1 MNKLYKAVGMTK
13 QSVHQYAYRQV
24 VFDKQ
29 VSDLIQQVDKLRK
42 EHPGCGVEKMYDIL
56 KPSFIG
62 RDRFIEVFM
71 QLGYRIKRK
80 RNYMRTT
87 YASNRF
93 YPNLIKGL
101 SIDSPSTVWQSD
113 ITYIRVGERFYYA
126 TFIIDV
132 YTRKIVGYNV
142 SNHMR
147 ASANMLAL
155 RMALRNN
162 KAPKIHH
169 SDRGSQYTSNEYTT
183 LLTKNESSISMGLIA
198 QENAYAE
205 RINRTIKEEYLSYW
219 TPSDITDLKRL
230 VKRAVINYNTIRTH
244 KGLRKQSPVN
254 FENKW
259 NQLKKN
265 KREVLTIF
273 NDEIIS

>member
-142 SNHMR
+142 SDHMR

-230 VKRAVINYNTIRTH
+230 VKRAVINYNSIRTH

-259 NQLKKN
+259 NQLKEN

>member
-1 MNKLYKAVGMTK
+1 MNKLYKAIGVKK
-13 QSVHQYAYRQV
+13 QAVHQYSIRQV

-29 VSDLIQQVDKLRK
+29 ISELVKQAEKLRK

-71 QLGYRIKRK
+71 QLGFRIKRK
-80 RNYMRTT
+80 KNYMRTT
-87 YASNRF
+87 FASKHY

-101 SIDSPSTVWQSD
+101 RINSPSAVWQSD

-147 ASANMLAL
+147 ASANILAL
-155 RMALRNN
+155 KMALKNN

-169 SDRGSQYTSNEYTT
+169 SDRGSQYTSKEYIA
-183 LLTKNESSISMGLIA
+183 LLKENGSSISMGMIA

-219 TPSDITDLKRL
+219 SPASINDLKRM
-230 VKRAVINYNTIRTH
+230 VKRAVYNYNNKRTH
-244 KGLRKQSPVN
+244 KGLRKQSPIN

-259 NQLKKN
+259 SQLKEN
-265 KREVLTIF
+265 KKEVLTIF
-273 NDEIIS
+273 NDKIIN

>member
-1 MNKLYKAVGMTK
+1 MNKLYRAVGVKK
-13 QSVHQYAYRQV
+13 QAVHQYAIRQV
-24 VFDKQ
+24 HFDKQ
-29 VSDLIQQVDKLRK
+29 LSELIIRADKLK
-42 EHPGCGVEKMYDIL
+42 KGHPGCGVEKMYDIL

-80 RNYMRTT
+80 KNYMRTT
-87 YASNRF
+87 YASKRY

-101 SIDSPSTVWQSD
+101 SIDSPSIVWQSD

-142 SNHMR
+142 SDHMR

-155 RMALRNN
+155 SMALRNN
-162 KAPKIHH
+162 KAPQIHH
-169 SDRGSQYTSNEYTT
+169 SDRGSQYTSREYIA
-183 LLTKNESSISMGLIA
+183 LLKKNGADISMGLIA

-219 TPSDITDLKRL
+219 TPSNINDLRRM
-230 VKRAVINYNTIRTH
+230 VKRAISNYNNKRTH
-244 KGLRKQSPVN
+244 KGLRKQSPTN

-259 NQLKKN
+259 NQLKEN
-265 KREVLTIF
+265 KRQVLTIF
-273 NDEIIS
+273 NDEIIN

>member
-1 MNKLYKAVGMTK
+1 MNKLYKAIGIKK
-13 QSVHQYAYRQV
+13 QAVHQYANRQV
-24 VFDKQ
+24 IFDKQ
-29 VSDLIQQVDKLRK
+29 LSDLIIQADKLRK

-80 RNYMRTT
+80 KNYMRTT
-87 YASNRF
+87 FASKRY

-101 SIDSPSTVWQSD
+101 TIDSPSIVWQSD
-113 ITYIRVGERFYYA
+113 ITYIQVGERFYYA

-147 ASANMLAL
+147 TSANILAL
-155 RMALRNN
+155 RMALRNH

-169 SDRGSQYTSNEYTT
+169 SDRGSQYTSKEYIA
-183 LLTKNESSISMGLIA
+183 LLKENGSSISMGMIA

-219 TPSDITDLKRL
+219 FPTNINDLKRM
-230 VKRAVINYNTIRTH
+230 VKRAVSNYNNKRTH
-244 KGLRKQSPVN
+244 QGLRKQSPIT
-254 FENKW
+254 FENNW
-259 NQLKKN
+259 NELKEN
-265 KREVLTIF
+265 KRPVLTIF
-273 NDEIIS
+273 NDEIIN

>member
-1 MNKLYKAVGMTK
+1 MTK

-259 NQLKKN
+259 NQLKEN

>member
-1 MNKLYKAVGMTK
+1 MNKLYNAIGVRK
-13 QSVHQYAYRQV
+13 QAVHQYAIRQV
-24 VFDKQ
+24 AFDKQ
-29 VSDLIQQVDKLRK
+29 ISELVKQADKLKK

-56 KPSFIG
+56 KPPFIG

-71 QLGYRIKRK
+71 QLGFRIKRK
-80 RNYMRTT
+80 KNYMRTT
-87 YASNRF
+87 YASKHY

-101 SIDSPSTVWQSD
+101 GINSPSSVWQSD

-162 KAPKIHH
+162 KAPQIHH
-169 SDRGSQYTSNEYTT
+169 SDRGSQYTSKEYTNM
-183 LLTKNESSISMGLIA
+183 LRKNGSTISMGLIA

-219 TPSDITDLKRL
+219 TPSNINDLKRM
-230 VKRAVINYNTIRTH
+230 VKRAVNNYNNKRPH
-244 KGLRKQSPVN
+244 KGLRKSSPIN
-254 FENKW
+254 YENKW
-259 NQLKKN
+259 SQLREN

-273 NDEIIS
+273 NDEIIN

>member
-1 MNKLYKAVGMTK
+1 MNKLYKAIGIKK
-13 QSVHQYAYRQV
+13 QAVHQYANRQV
-24 VFDKQ
+24 LFDKQ
-29 VSDLIQQVDKLRK
+29 LSDLIIQADKLRK
-42 EHPGCGVEKMYDIL
+42 EHPGCGVEKMYDII

-80 RNYMRTT
+80 KNYMRTT
-87 YASNRF
+87 YASKRF

-101 SIDSPSTVWQSD
+101 VMNRPSELWQSD
-113 ITYIRVGERFYYA
+113 ITYIHVGERFYYA

-142 SNHMR
+142 SIHMR
-147 ASANMLAL
+147 ASANVSAL
-155 RMALRNN
+155 KMALRYN

-169 SDRGSQYTSNEYTT
+169 SDRGSQYTSREYIS
-183 LLTKNESSISMGLIA
+183 LLKKNGSNISMGLIA

-219 TPSDITDLKRL
+219 TPSNINDLKRM
-230 VKRAVINYNTIRTH
+230 VKRAVNNYNYKRTH
-244 KGLRKQSPVN
+244 KGLRKQSPIN
-254 FENKW
+254 FEKKW
-259 NQLKKN
+259 SLIEEN
-265 KREVLTIF
+265 KRPVLTIF
-273 NDEIIS
+273 NDEIIN

>member
-1 MNKLYKAVGMTK
+1 MNQLLKEIGISKQAVN
-13 QSVHQYAYRQV
+13 QYVKRQM
-24 VFDKQ
+24 VFDRK
-29 VSDLIQQVDKLRK
+29 VSDLLIEAQELRK

-80 RNYMRTT
+80 KNYMRTT

-101 SIDSPSTVWQSD
+101 NITSPSIVWQSD
-113 ITYIRVGERFYYA
+113 ITYVRVGERFYYA

-142 SNHMR
+142 SDHMR

-169 SDRGSQYTSNEYTT
+169 SDRGSQYTSKEYTT
-183 LLTKNESSISMGLIA
+183 LLNKNGSSISMGLIA

-219 TPSDITDLKRL
+219 TPTDIVDLKRM
-230 VKRAVINYNTIRTH
+230 VKRAVINYNSKRTH
-244 KGLRKQSPVN
+244 KGLRKQSPNN

-259 NQLKKN
+259 SQLKEN
-265 KREVLTIF
+265 KRQVLTIF
-273 NDEIIS
+273 NDEIIN

>member
-1 MNKLYKAVGMTK
+1 MTK

-113 ITYIRVGERFYYA
+113 ITYIRVCM
-126 TFIIDV
+126 
-132 YTRKIVGYNV
+132 
-142 SNHMR
+142 S
-147 ASANMLAL
+147 
-155 RMALRNN
+155 
-162 KAPKIHH
+162 
-169 SDRGSQYTSNEYTT
+169 
-183 LLTKNESSISMGLIA
+183 LI
-198 QENAYAE
+198 
-205 RINRTIKEEYLSYW
+205 
-219 TPSDITDLKRL
+219 
-230 VKRAVINYNTIRTH
+230 
-244 KGLRKQSPVN
+244 
-254 FENKW
+254 
-259 NQLKKN
+259 
-265 KREVLTIF
+265 
-273 NDEIIS
+273 

>member
-142 SNHMR
+142 SDHMR

-169 SDRGSQYTSNEYTT
+169 SDRGSQYTSNEYTS

-230 VKRAVINYNTIRTH
+230 VKRAVINYNSIRTH

-259 NQLKKN
+259 NQLKEN